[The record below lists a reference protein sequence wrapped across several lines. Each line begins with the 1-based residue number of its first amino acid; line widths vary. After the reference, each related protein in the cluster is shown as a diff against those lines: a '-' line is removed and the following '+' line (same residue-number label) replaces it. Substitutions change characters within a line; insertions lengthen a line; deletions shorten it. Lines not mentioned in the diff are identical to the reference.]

1 MGVVAKTSLTCIR
14 LGCLEF
20 REQGFILFDLFY
32 KRGESNCEKR
42 AKEPQE
48 ESRRFT
54 DQTLKLKHLL
64 QCIIVISKEKNVRMT
79 VTFTILL
86 EISFWL
92 L

>member
-1 MGVVAKTSLTCIR
+1 MGVVAKTSLTLR
-14 LGCLEF
+14 LGYLEF

-32 KRGESNCEKR
+32 KESKSNCEKR
-42 AKEPQE
+42 AKESQE

-54 DQTLKLKHLL
+54 DQTLKFKHLL
-64 QCIIVISKEKNVRMT
+64 HCVIVISKVKNVKMT